1 MTMETDK
8 LLTLA
13 QCCPSSKRDFNPAYP
28 SKTSCNVIFIAK
40 YKFVFLMFFSSFPRR
55 VYSSVE
61 DMCSGNA
68 DLTAQGVRLHKL
80 LG

>member
-28 SKTSCNVIFIAK
+28 SKTSCNVSFIAK
-40 YKFVFLMFFSSFPRR
+40 YKFVFLSVFLLFSKACMIQVLR
-55 VYSSVE
+55 
-61 DMCSGNA
+61 MCVVGM
-68 DLTAQGVRLHKL
+68 LT
-80 LG
+80 